1 MVVEGIRLQQFGL
14 QEWSLA
20 FETQVPELQLAS
32 EPKLAKLELLVQEQ
46 EYLPE
51 MKPLHSLEL
60 G

>member
-1 MVVEGIRLQQFGL
+1 MVVEGIIQQLVGQ

-20 FETQVPELQLAS
+20 FEIQVPELQLAL
-32 EPKLAKLELLVQEQ
+32 EPKLAKLEQLVQEL

>member
-1 MVVEGIRLQQFGL
+1 VVVEGIRQQLVGQ

-20 FETQVPELQLAS
+20 FKIQVPELQLAL
-32 EPKLAKLELLVQEQ
+32 EPKLAKLVQLVQEL

>member
-1 MVVEGIRLQQFGL
+1 MVVEGIRQQLVGQ

-20 FETQVPELQLAS
+20 FEIQVPELQLAL
-32 EPKLAKLELLVQEQ
+32 EPKLAKLEQLVQEL